1 VTGLCAVTTVLE
13 AVELDEAD
21 VYSYYVEAVEVLR
34 RLSLSAPKLGVKEA
48 ATVHLDRFTKA
59 LHAGNANKP
68 KRDSTLHSYFSK
80 K

>member
-1 VTGLCAVTTVLE
+1 VTGVCAVTTVLE

-21 VYSYYVEAVEVLR
+21 VYSYVEAVEVLR
-34 RLSLSAPKLGVKEA
+34 RLSLSAPKLGVKEG

-59 LHAGNANKP
+59 LHAGNAKKP